1 VQRFEWSDEYS
12 VGILQLDAQHR
23 QIIDLLGEFKACV
36 DSAEADKLVPAALDK
51 VNAYARFHLER
62 EELLL
67 RVRGYPEYAGHKAEH
82 DAYRQ
87 KVATLQS
94 QLIRR
99 DVAIRIANF
108 LSEWW
113 RYHILTSDQQYA
125 RFFRRVA
132 AATPAREPVP
142 AGPAGSAG
150 DLPRS
155 QS

>member
-1 VQRFEWSDEYS
+1 VQRFQWSDEYS
-12 VGILQLDAQHR
+12 VGIPQLDAQHR
-23 QIIDLLGEFKACV
+23 QIIDLLGGFKACI
-36 DSAEADKLVPAALDK
+36 DSAEADKLVPAALNK

-67 RVRGYPEYAGHKAEH
+67 RVRGYPEYAEHKTEH

-87 KVATLQS
+87 KVTTLQS

-99 DVAIRIANF
+99 DIAIRIANF

-125 RFFRRVA
+125 RFFRRL
-132 AATPAREPVP
+132 AATRPLVRAPVAPQAPVKAPSRSPA
-142 AGPAGSAG
+142 
-150 DLPRS
+150 
-155 QS
+155 